1 MITFG
6 YKSRV
11 NGPLR
16 ALLALAVGVMMVMNP
31 DEALTTVVKIF
42 AVFMLVSGLVSLV
55 VGLMNR
61 KNGSL
66 PLMSFN
72 AAIDILIGIVLFTAP
87 GFVAKFII
95 YLIGFALLA
104 FGAVQLI
111 ALASARRVMNMG
123 PGVFVLP
130 AIVTLVGV
138 ILLFNPFAEKAM
150 VMIAGAAMIVY
161 GASELLSSW
170 KMKRAID
177 EYEIHQ
183 APVQEKPAEPE
194 ASLEDAKEVEY
205 EKVDEQ

>member
-16 ALLALAVGVMMVMNP
+16 ALVALAVGVMMVMNP
-31 DEALTTVVKIF
+31 NEALTTVVKIF
-42 AVFMLVSGLVSLV
+42 AAFMLASGLVSLV
-55 VGLMNR
+55 VGLKDR

-72 AAIDILIGIVLFTAP
+72 AIVDVLIGLVLFIMP

-95 YLIGFALLA
+95 YLIGFSLLA

-111 ALASARRVMNMG
+111 ALTSARRVMNMG
-123 PGVFVLP
+123 SGVFILP
-130 AIVTLVGV
+130 AVVTV
-138 ILLFNPFAEKAM
+138 IGIIILFNPFAEKVM
-150 VMIAGAAMIVY
+150 VIMAGAALVVY
-161 GASELLSSW
+161 GASELFSSW
-170 KMKRAID
+170 KMKKAMD

-183 APVQEKPAEPE
+183 APASGTPAE
-194 ASLEDAKEVEY
+194 EDPLADVREVDY

>member
-6 YKSRV
+6 YSSRV

-16 ALLALAVGVMMVMNP
+16 ALLALAVGIMMVMRP
-31 DEALTTVVKIF
+31 EEALTTVVKIF
-42 AVFMLVSGLVSLV
+42 AVFMFVSGLVSLF
-55 VGLMNR
+55 VGLRNR

-66 PLMSFN
+66 PLMTFN
-72 AAIDILIGIVLFTAP
+72 GVVDIIIGIVLFTAP
-87 GFVAKFII
+87 VFVARFII
-95 YLIGFALLA
+95 YLIGFALLV
-104 FGAVQLI
+104 FGAFQLI

-123 PGVFVLP
+123 AGVFVLP
-130 AIVTLVGV
+130 AIVTIVGGV
-138 ILLFNPFAEKAM
+138 ILFNPFAEKVM

-170 KMKRAID
+170 KMKKAMD

-183 APVQEKPAEPE
+183 NKEPE
-194 ASLEDAKEVEY
+194 QPVEKEELPEDVKEVDY